1 MQALYPVP
9 LGTRPSDPQSVVVA
23 GQKQALSV
31 SPLHQVVTSM
41 VFLLVHLQ
49 ALWGGQS

>member
-9 LGTRPSDPQSVVVA
+9 LGARPLDPQSVVVA
-23 GQKQALSV
+23 GQKQALTM
-31 SPLHQVVTSM
+31 SPQHQVVTSM
-41 VFLLVHLQ
+41 AFLLAHLQ